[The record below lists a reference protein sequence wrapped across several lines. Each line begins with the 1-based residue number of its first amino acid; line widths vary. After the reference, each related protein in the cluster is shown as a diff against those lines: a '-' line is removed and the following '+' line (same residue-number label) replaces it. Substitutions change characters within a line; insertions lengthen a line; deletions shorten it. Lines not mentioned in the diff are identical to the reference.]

1 MDLAKVP
8 VGNTARY
15 MLTPRLVLAC
25 RPEVPGL
32 NGSCSCLPPL
42 LPLDLK
48 PGVSGS
54 LISSAAR
61 FMWRLPGRA
70 ALRGVRS
77 VVEQRSPAEATTH
90 EAVRAMERAVV
101 RCVPSEPKLSLS
113 FALADGS
120 HKNMQRDQ
128 SEPLGRA
135 LSRIATNALKG
146 HAKVA
151 AAKKSRKNRA
161 HSSGGEACAATGSEP
176 AATCEPVV
184 KLYYREEAV
193 AEDVLN
199 VDAWQDGAV
208 LQIGDVK
215 YKVERNPPAFTEL
228 QLPRYIMAGFPVCP
242 KLGLEFGDPAS
253 SVFRW
258 YKEVKPGAAEPGDS
272 GLASSS
278 HSLQSSAWIETGV
291 DERVYTP
298 CNADIGLRLKLHC
311 TPGNGQRFGP
321 SRELESVCPVEAGP
335 GTCTFD
341 HRHLY
346 TKKVTEDSFIR
357 TVSYNILADTYAQTE
372 FSRTVLYPYCAPYAL
387 ELDYRQ
393 NLIQKELTGYNA
405 DLICL
410 QEVDRAVFS
419 DSLVP
424 ALEAFGLEGVFR
436 IKQHEG
442 LATFYRKSKFRL
454 LSQHDISFQ
463 EALKSD
469 PLHKELLEKLALNPL
484 AQEKVLQRSSV
495 LQISVLQ
502 STTDSSKKICVANTH
517 LYWHPK
523 GGYIRLIQMAAALV
537 HIRHVSCD
545 LYPGIPVIFCGD
557 FNSTPSTGMYHFV
570 INGSVPE
577 DHEDWASNGE
587 EERCGMSLTHCFKL
601 KSACGEPAYT
611 NYVGGFHGCLDY
623 IFIDLNALEVEQVI
637 PLPSHEEVTTHQA
650 LPSVSHPS
658 DHIALVCDLK
668 WK

>member
-1 MDLAKVP
+1 
-8 VGNTARY
+8 
-15 MLTPRLVLAC
+15 
-25 RPEVPGL
+25 
-32 NGSCSCLPPL
+32 
-42 LPLDLK
+42 
-48 PGVSGS
+48 
-54 LISSAAR
+54 
-61 FMWRLPGRA
+61 MWRLPGSRA
-70 ALRGVRS
+70 ALRGVRTA
-77 VVEQRSPAEATTH
+77 VGRHTRAEAATET
-90 EAVRAMERAVV
+90 AAGAMERAVV

-146 HAKVA
+146 HAKAA
-151 AAKKSRKNRA
+151 AAKKSRKNRPNA
-161 HSSGGEACAATGSEP
+161 SGGACAGPVSEP
-176 AATCEPVV
+176 AAACEPVV

-242 KLGLEFGDPAS
+242 KLSLEFGDPANS
-253 SVFRW
+253 LFRW
-258 YKEVKPGAAEPGDS
+258 YKEAKPGAAEPEGGS
-272 GLASSS
+272 PSSLS
-278 HSLQSSAWIETGV
+278 PSSPFPSWTETGV
-291 DERVYTP
+291 NERVYTP
-298 CNADIGLRLKLHC
+298 SNADIGLRLKLHC

-341 HRHLY
+341 QRHLY
-346 TKKVTEDSFIR
+346 TKKVTDDSLIR
-357 TVSYNILADTYAQTE
+357 TVSYNLLADTYAQTE
-372 FSRTVLYPYCAPYAL
+372 FSRSVLYPYCAPYAL

-410 QEVDRAVFS
+410 QEVDRNVFT

-442 LATFYRKSKFRL
+442 LATFYRKTKFTL
-454 LSQHDISFQ
+454 LSQHDISFH
-463 EALKSD
+463 EALESD
-469 PLHKELLEKLALNPL
+469 QLHKELLEKLVLYPS
-484 AQEKVLQRSSV
+484 AQERVLQRSSV
-495 LQISVLQ
+495 LQVSVLQ
-502 STTDSSKKICVANTH
+502 STKDSSKRICVANTH

-523 GGYIRLIQMAAALV
+523 GGYIRLIQMAVALA

-557 FNSTPSTGMYHFV
+557 FNSTPSTGMYHFAV
-570 INGSVPE
+570 NGSIPE

-587 EERCGMSLTHCFKL
+587 EERCNMSLTHVFKL

-623 IFIDLNALEVEQVI
+623 IFIDSNALEVEQVI